1 MQSQRSEDRPRMSP
15 RQAPPAASREP
26 RDTGNTGD
34 TRNTHN
40 THIPV
45 RNLLK
50 PCARPGSHTATGL
63 GPGPRRF
70 GAPS

>member
-26 RDTGNTGD
+26 RDTRNTGD
-34 TRNTHN
+34 TRNTSN
-40 THIPV
+40 THNPV

-50 PCARPGSHTATGL
+50 PCARP
-63 GPGPRRF
+63 
-70 GAPS
+70 